1 MQNLLHVVLFCR
13 LNRCMFICAG
23 TSCTDT
29 HVVCTCILVPL
40 APVEMVT
47 DAGSREVLIGP
58 DPPDAK
64 SPSARKRWQTIWPVS
79 KLWDCV
85 QYVQKR
91 RSRDPPACVSN
102 TLAGQPPTVYVCDG
116 QKRDGQL
123 VEAGTSGNNRGSPL
137 SVILDEDVGRETAD
151 ECKRGLSPSASLSSS
166 SVPNGLRGKR
176 KRVSLDDAR
185 PAIAVID
192 VENGAP
198 SGRMGR
204 RPTAIT
210 SFVEASESLPNE
222 KGRRWLVP
230 WYWQCLVL
238 IHRAFKQSRPIILSK
253 LNFLQVGKCMGPYKA
268 GLR

>member
-1 MQNLLHVVLFCR
+1 MY
-13 LNRCMFICAG
+13 
-23 TSCTDT
+23 
-29 HVVCTCILVPL
+29 TCILVCTL

-64 SPSARKRWQTIWPVS
+64 SPAARKRWQTIWPIS

-91 RSRDPPACVSN
+91 RSYNPPASVTNS
-102 TLAGQPPTVYVCDG
+102 LADQPSMVYVCDG
-116 QKRDGQL
+116 QKGDGQL
-123 VEAGTSGNNRGSPL
+123 VEAGTAGNNKGISL
-137 SVILDEDVGRETAD
+137 SVILDEDVERKTTD
-151 ECKRGLSPSASLSSS
+151 ESKHGLSPSASLSSS
-166 SVPNGLRGKR
+166 SLPNGLRGKR
-176 KRVSLDDAR
+176 KRVSLDDVN
-185 PAIAVID
+185 PAMAVME

-210 SFVEASESLPNE
+210 SFVEASEILPKEQNQ
-222 KGRRWLVP
+222 RWLVP

-238 IHRAFKQSRPIILSK
+238 SHRAFKQSRPVILSK
-253 LNFLQVGKCMGPYKA
+253 LNFLQVGESMDCYKTSQRQQPS
-268 GLR
+268 LC